1 MKKIL
6 SILAITIA
14 ALAAFS
20 IVSCEKNNDGPSNGE
35 GDNSI
40 VGTWQF
46 RGDEYHYFDA
56 TFKKDGSYEWM
67 WIGASGRL
75 KDTGS
80 YSVSGNVITM
90 TPKKF
95 YEEDY
100 NTKELVE
107 RPLSDQ
113 QWEGPRKVTVVSSG
127 DGIAYWRWSGDFL
140 IDNSDHFRGNEGEP
154 LLVFK
159 EGADFKFKSSDLI
172 GTWENKYE
180 NGVVDRYIFTNDGF
194 SYYSVWPQEEAEC
207 GLSVRKDTGTWS
219 LKGNVLTLNEK
230 MSYNS
235 FKFIQY
241 NRETQK
247 NEYIYV
253 DVDPVTFETDNWFS
267 YDSEYDRTIYIYIE
281 NGKLY
286 LPEVTLTKK
295 K

>member
-1 MKKIL
+1 M
-6 SILAITIA
+6 
-14 ALAAFS
+14 
-20 IVSCEKNNDGPSNGE
+20 
-35 GDNSI
+35 
-40 VGTWQF
+40 
-46 RGDEYHYFDA
+46 
-56 TFKKDGSYEWM
+56 
-67 WIGASGRL
+67 
-75 KDTGS
+75 
-80 YSVSGNVITM
+80 
-90 TPKKF
+90 
-95 YEEDY
+95 
-100 NTKELVE
+100 
-107 RPLSDQ
+107 
-113 QWEGPRKVTVVSSG
+113 
-127 DGIAYWRWSGDFL
+127 
-140 IDNSDHFRGNEGEP
+140 
-154 LLVFK
+154 LVFK

-241 NRETQK
+241 NRDTQK